1 MNTYN
6 EESFTKEAWKSL
18 INTDWKDILS
28 DEFDKPY
35 FDKLNEFLKGE
46 YKEHEVFPKR
56 DDIFTALNHTSFK
69 DTKILLLGQDPYHND
84 GQAHGLAFSVLPGEV
99 FPKRDDIFTAL
110 NHTSFKDTK
119 ILLLGQDPYHND
131 GQAHGLAFSVLPGI
145 KTPPSLKNMYKELN
159 AEYGCFIPDNG
170 YLMDWADQGVL
181 LLNTALTVRAHEANS
196 HSKKGWEKFT
206 DRIIEILNDREDPI
220 VFILWGNNAKK
231 NVKLINTDKHYVL
244 EGTHPSPLSEN
255 RGFFG
260 CDHFKKANEIV
271 KSIRKTEIDWQI
283 NK

>member
-1 MNTYN
+1 MSYN
-6 EESFTKEAWKSL
+6 EENFTKKSWEGL
-18 INTDWKDILS
+18 INTDWKELLR

-35 FDKLNEFLKGE
+35 FEKLNEFLKEE

-56 DDIFTALNHTSFK
+56 
-69 DTKILLLGQDPYHND
+69 
-84 GQAHGLAFSVLPGEV
+84 V
-99 FPKRDDIFTAL
+99 DIFTAL

-159 AEYGCFIPDNG
+159 VEYGCFTPDNG
-170 YLMDWADQGVL
+170 HLMEWADQGVL
-181 LLNTALTVRAHEANS
+181 LLNTSLTVRAHEANS

-206 DRIIEILNDREDPI
+206 DRIIEILNDREDPV

-231 NVKLINTDKHYVL
+231 KVKLINTDKHYVL
-244 EGTHPSPLSEN
+244 EGIHPSPLSAN

-260 CDHFKKANEIV
+260 CDHFKKANEIL
-271 KSIRKTEIDWQI
+271 KSIGKTEIDWQI
-283 NK
+283 NNLKEDEQISLI

>member
-1 MNTYN
+1 MNIYN
-6 EESFTKEAWKSL
+6 EENFTKEAWKSL

-35 FDKLNEFLKGE
+35 FEKLNEFLKGE
-46 YKEHEVFPKR
+46 YKEH
-56 DDIFTALNHTSFK
+56 
-69 DTKILLLGQDPYHND
+69 
-84 GQAHGLAFSVLPGEV
+84 EV

-206 DRIIEILNDREDPI
+206 DRIIEVLNEREDPV

-231 NVKLINTDKHYVL
+231 KVKLINTDRHYVL
-244 EGTHPSPLSEN
+244 EGTHPSPLSAN

-260 CDHFKKANEIV
+260 CDHFKKANEIL
-271 KSIRKTEIDWQI
+271 KSIGKTEIDWQI
-283 NK
+283 NNLKEDEQISLI